1 LRHHLKFKKNSI
13 KYSMN
18 RIENEKL
25 NISRVDNGRGAA
37 LGSKLGMDDP
47 CIAFF

>member
-1 LRHHLKFKKNSI
+1 
-13 KYSMN
+13 MN

-37 LGSKLGMDDP
+37 LGSKLGMPDP
-47 CIAFF
+47 CIDFF